1 MKPDFPALTSVVF
14 FVAAS
19 IMLTACALL
28 FHYGTF
34 STPFLFVLPV
44 LTALISSALLFI
56 ALRHRLHARKHA
68 QNHLL
73 DEKKQLQ
80 LALDSAGECLWE
92 WQLADGNTSIYFSA
106 SYCAMLGYPQS
117 GFANNQQGWQGLL
130 HPDEREHVYRRIH
143 ALFESSQDCPYENT
157 YRMRHRDGS
166 YRWIHSR
173 GQLFIRNG
181 KPERFIG
188 IAADISEERA
198 KAERLRLANV
208 VFDSTH
214 EGVLITD
221 ANNIIT
227 FVNPAFS
234 TITGYASDEI
244 IGLTPRAL
252 QSGRHSKEFYAEMW
266 RSLYSKDSWT
276 GEIWNRRKSGEV
288 LPQLQTIAQLRDEHG
303 LITHRVAVF
312 SDIALLKHS
321 QSELSFLAHYD
332 PLTSLPNRTLLHE
345 HLKLSLQRA
354 SKAKKCAAL
363 LVIDI
368 DHFKIINESL
378 GHARGDELLKL
389 IIARIQK
396 IIDPLDTLSRF
407 GGDEFA
413 LICDSCTS
421 NVQAADL
428 AEKIMALFKLPFLVN
443 QQDIF
448 MTASIGICLYPN
460 MGSAAEEIFRN
471 AETALTQAKAAGR
484 ACYAFYN
491 SALTDAAARKLR
503 TANELRTAI
512 DENQLLVFYQPVYD
526 LHQQQVIGCEALVRW
541 QHPERGLVMPF
552 EFIPV
557 AEETGLIS
565 AIDTWVLREAC
576 QQAQHW
582 IEQGLKLDFVSVNI
596 SSRLFDR
603 GDMLQTC
610 LQAALS
616 DSQLPAALLELEI
629 TESAMMGDPDQ
640 SIQLLRSL
648 RETGVRLAI
657 DDFGTG
663 YSSLGRL
670 KHLPVDKFKID
681 RAFVQNL
688 PAEQSDIAIIKAIIA
703 LAKSL
708 CLQVQAEG
716 VETTEQAKFL
726 RQNHCALAQGYLYGK
741 PMPAAEFAP
750 LLRPVQP

>member
-1 MKPDFPALTSVVF
+1 MKPDFPARTSAVF
-14 FVAAS
+14 FVAIS
-19 IMLTACALL
+19 VLLTGCALL

-34 STPFLFVLPV
+34 STP
-44 LTALISSALLFI
+44 LLFI
-56 ALRHRLHARKHA
+56 LPMLAAFASSTLLFAILNLRRSAGQHE
-68 QNHLL
+68 QIHLL
-73 DEKKQLQ
+73 NEKKQLQ

-92 WQLADGNTSIYFSA
+92 WQLANGNTSIYFSA
-106 SYCAMLGYPQS
+106 PYCAMLGYQQEE
-117 GFANNQQGWQGLL
+117 FAHDQQGWQAML
-130 HPDEREHVYRRIH
+130 HPDEREHVYRRINK
-143 ALFESSQDCPYENT
+143 LFESSQDQPYENT
-157 YRMRHRDGS
+157 YRMRHKDGS

-173 GQLFIRNG
+173 GQLFTRNG
-181 KPERFIG
+181 QPERFIG
-188 IAADISEERA
+188 IAADISEQRNTS
-198 KAERLRLANV
+198 ERLRLANV

-221 ANNIIT
+221 ANNIVT

-234 TITGYASDEI
+234 SITGYASHEI
-244 IGLTPRAL
+244 VGLTPRVL

-266 RSLYSKDSWT
+266 RSLDTKDSWT

-345 HLKLSLQRA
+345 HLKLSLQRTL
-354 SKAKKCAAL
+354 KAKSCAAL

-378 GHARGDELLKL
+378 GHAKGDELLKL
-389 IIARIQK
+389 IIARIQQ
-396 IIDPLDTLSRF
+396 IIDPQDTLSRF

-413 LICDSCTS
+413 LVCDSCSS
-421 NVQAADL
+421 NIQAANL
-428 AEKIMALFKLPFLVN
+428 AEKILSLFKLPFLVN

-448 MTASIGICLYPN
+448 MTASIGICLYPD
-460 MGSAAEEIFRN
+460 MGNTAEEIFRN
-471 AETALTQAKAAGR
+471 AETALSQAKAAGR
-484 ACYAFYN
+484 ASYAFYN
-491 SALTDAAARKLR
+491 SSLTDAAAKKLR
-503 TANELRTAI
+503 IANELRAAI
-512 DENQLLVFYQPVYD
+512 DDNQLVVHYQPVYA
-526 LHQQQVIGCEALVRW
+526 LNARQVIGCEALVRW
-541 QHPERGLVMPF
+541 QHPEQGLVMPF
-552 EFIPV
+552 EFIPI

-576 QQAQHW
+576 HQARQW
-582 IEQGLKLDFVSVNI
+582 LDQGLQLEFVSANI

-603 GDMLQTC
+603 GDMLKTC
-610 LQAALS
+610 LHAALA
-616 DSQLPAALLELEI
+616 DSGLPPALLELEI
-629 TESAMMGDPDQ
+629 TESSMMDDPDQ
-640 SIQLLRSL
+640 SIQLLHSL
-648 RETGVRLAI
+648 RETGIRLAI

-703 LAKSL
+703 LAESL
-708 CLQVQAEG
+708 QLLVQAEG
-716 VETTEQAKFL
+716 VETPEQAAFL
-726 RQNHCALAQGYLYGK
+726 QENRCTLAQGYLYGK
-741 PMPAAEFAP
+741 PMPAAEFQP
-750 LLRPVQP
+750 LLASAP